1 MKCSLICLALV
12 ATAVAAVAADDKPQR
27 GSGPQAAREELKK
40 MTTADG
46 VEVTLFASEP
56 QLVNPADMDIDAR
69 GRVWI
74 TEGANYR
81 MFQKWGKLRPEGDR
95 IVILEDTNGDGS
107 ADDAKTFYQGNDVNT
122 ALGICVLGN
131 RVIVSCSPRILVFT
145 DANGDDKADGP
156 PSVMFSGI
164 GGVDH
169 DHGAHAF
176 VFGPDG
182 KLYFNVGNDGK
193 QLKTADGSKFVVDMA
208 GNEVTSKG
216 NPYRQGLVFRCNL
229 DGGQLETLGWNFRNN
244 YEVHIDS
251 FGTLWQSD
259 NDDDGNISVRINYV
273 MEFGNFGYVDELT
286 AVGWGDGWKKAKQK
300 QNLPDSEKPRF
311 HWHMDDPG
319 VVPTLL
325 VTGAGSPT
333 GIAVY
338 EGNLLPKKFQNQV
351 IHCDAGPKVVRA
363 YPVTP
368 DGAGYKAT
376 VENLLTSN
384 DDWFRPSDVCVAPDG
399 SVLVADWNDPGVGG
413 HNMGDRDLSTMRG
426 RVYRLAPVAHRYS
439 VPKFDLKTVDG
450 CVAALKSPNMATR
463 YLGWIELNKLQEKA
477 EDGLT
482 RLWKDS
488 DPRLRARA
496 LHLLARIKGR
506 AEKYVTAAIND
517 RDADIRVTGLRIG
530 RSLEMDVIPLI
541 KELVNDPSAQVRREC
556 AIALRDNKS
565 DEAPILWTRLAQRHD
580 GKDRWYLEALGIGA
594 DKQEDRFFSAWLAA
608 VGSRW
613 NTPVGRDIIWRSRSP
628 KAAALLA
635 KIVTSKDVPEAEK
648 ARFVRALDYIKG
660 PEKEAALAEIAT
672 SALN

>member
-1 MKCSLICLALV
+1 
-12 ATAVAAVAADDKPQR
+12 
-27 GSGPQAAREELKK
+27 
-40 MTTADG
+40 
-46 VEVTLFASEP
+46 
-56 QLVNPADMDIDAR
+56 
-69 GRVWI
+69 
-74 TEGANYR
+74 
-81 MFQKWGKLRPEGDR
+81 
-95 IVILEDTNGDGS
+95 
-107 ADDAKTFYQGNDVNT
+107 
-122 ALGICVLGN
+122 
-131 RVIVSCSPRILVFT
+131 
-145 DANGDDKADGP
+145 
-156 PSVMFSGI
+156 
-164 GGVDH
+164 
-169 DHGAHAF
+169 
-176 VFGPDG
+176 
-182 KLYFNVGNDGK
+182 
-193 QLKTADGSKFVVDMA
+193 
-208 GNEVTSKG
+208 
-216 NPYRQGLVFRCNL
+216 
-229 DGGQLETLGWNFRNN
+229 
-244 YEVHIDS
+244 
-251 FGTLWQSD
+251 
-259 NDDDGNISVRINYV
+259 

-286 AVGWGDGWKKAKQK
+286 AAGWGDGWKKAKQK

-333 GIAVY
+333 GITVY

-368 DGAGYKAT
+368 SGAGYKAT
-376 VENLLTSN
+376 TENLLTSA

-413 HNMGDRDLSTMRG
+413 HNMGDRDLATMRG

-439 VPKFDLKTVDG
+439 VPKLDLKTVDG

-463 YLGWIELNKLQEKA
+463 YLAWVELNKSQEKA
-477 EDGLT
+477 EDALA
-482 RLWKDS
+482 RLWNDS

-530 RSLEMDVIPLI
+530 RSLQMDAIPLV

-556 AIALRDNKS
+556 AIALRHNES
-565 DEAPILWTRLAQRHD
+565 NEAPALWTRLAQQHD

-594 DKQEDRFFSAWLAA
+594 DKQEDRFFSAWLTA

-613 NTPVGRDIIWRSRSP
+613 NTPVGHDIIWRSRSP

-648 ARFVRALDYIKG
+648 ARYMRALDYIKG